1 MIEYLTT
8 SDNFC
13 VPVIALSEGTD
24 QETYLF
30 PTNKENLIRQL
41 QNCKRDKLYMQIP
54 VAFDTETTN
63 FEQQDMKLATMYIW
77 QFALKFESE
86 IIFVYGRTWREWEDF
101 INFLK
106 YNLGKKRLVVYVHNL
121 SFEFHFFY
129 THIYL
134 TKVFARKKRHP
145 IYAETD
151 KIIFKCSYI
160 LTNYSLRKLAELRG
174 YTSKEDLDYDKIRHW
189 KTILPNKDLSYALVD
204 VKILVELIDDE
215 IRKNGKIQD
224 IPLTQ
229 TGYARRYC
237 LEYIKEHTNFMT
249 YQSFVRSIVPTD
261 PKLFG
266 MLYQAFAGGFTH
278 ANFKYIDIVLENIFC
293 RDRTSFYPYQMCC
306 KRFPMR
312 FLEANPDHFQLLTG
326 KAMVMECEFINL
338 NATTPHSILSEH
350 KCMIKGDK
358 IIDNGRVRFAE
369 NLTTTI
375 TDLDYDTIEKFYTY
389 DTMNVNLLY
398 VADYDY
404 LPKEFIMAI
413 LELYKNKT
421 TLKGII
427 GREEEYLRSKEL
439 LNSMYG
445 MSVTNPLNDEITFD
459 EGLWGLEEINT
470 EDGLQKYRNSIKLFS
485 AYQWGVWVTAWARH
499 DLLMDVYE
507 IGEDVVYCDTDSI
520 KSLNPHDEVFEK
532 TDKQVLNNIQDVM
545 KRYNIKR
552 EYFFPKNED
561 GIEMPLGVWDKE
573 PTYKLFKVLGA
584 KRYCFSY
591 EDDYFEKKKKKL
603 NTNDNFF
610 TTVAGVSKKALK
622 NYIIKLANDSN
633 LSPFD
638 IFGYEL
644 YKNKEHYLVVP
655 KEYSEKLTSHYSEQG
670 FKTLLTDYQGITVG
684 VSETSFICLEKIPF
698 ELKLSNDF
706 SDFLEFMFTEKE
718 GGGSFNEKRFKFS
731 KE

>member
-1 MIEYLTT
+1 M
-8 SDNFC
+8 
-13 VPVIALSEGTD
+13 
-24 QETYLF
+24 
-30 PTNKENLIRQL
+30 
-41 QNCKRDKLYMQIP
+41 
-54 VAFDTETTN
+54 
-63 FEQQDMKLATMYIW
+63 
-77 QFALKFESE
+77 
-86 IIFVYGRTWREWEDF
+86 ED
-101 INFLK
+101 
-106 YNLGKKRLVVYVHNL
+106 
-121 SFEFHFFY
+121 
-129 THIYL
+129 
-134 TKVFARKKRHP
+134 
-145 IYAETD
+145 
-151 KIIFKCSYI
+151 
-160 LTNYSLRKLAELRG
+160 
-174 YTSKEDLDYDKIRHW
+174 
-189 KTILPNKDLSYALVD
+189 ILPNKDLSYALVD

-603 NTNDNFF
+603 KTNDNFF